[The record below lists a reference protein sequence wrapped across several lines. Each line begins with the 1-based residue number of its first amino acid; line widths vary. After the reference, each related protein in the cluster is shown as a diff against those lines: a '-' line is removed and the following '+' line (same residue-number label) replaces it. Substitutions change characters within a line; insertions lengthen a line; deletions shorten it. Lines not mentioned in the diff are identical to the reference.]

1 MTTKEIKLSVA
12 TAKDLMSGNRDQFRE
27 IVRDLLQEL
36 LEAEMTETLSAGKPV
51 AAQHGPDRLDLLCRQ
66 AGEVCKSAFFDL
78 AVFAVGFTQGHGG
91 WRATVGHD
99 LDMHVY

>member
-36 LEAEMTETLSAGKPV
+36 LEAEMTETLSAGKSECVFQKFWTPISLNR
-51 AAQHGPDRLDLLCRQ
+51 GQ
-66 AGEVCKSAFFDL
+66 AF
-78 AVFAVGFTQGHGG
+78 
-91 WRATVGHD
+91 R
-99 LDMHVY
+99 

>member
-36 LEAEMTETLSAGKPV
+36 LEAEMTETLSAGKSERSRF
-51 AAQHGPDRLDLLCRQ
+51 A
-66 AGEVCKSAFFDL
+66 L
-78 AVFAVGFTQGHGG
+78 ATA
-91 WRATVGHD
+91 RAIMTAR
-99 LDMHVY
+99 